1 MEWLDKQSGKGRT
14 PGFDGAATGGAAED
28 DGGRPDLRPGKPYRA
43 FGHPRSHALRSLF
56 IYFNADERNKYGK
69 KKMQIQYEHLDS
81 DDPMTEGFAAD
92 GQSFS
97 LVVSGARRMMRITVR
112 GRQLEEGYDYITFHR
127 TPWMRS
133 FDGRDFGQL
142 DGPVI
147 SSFDIEVL
155 EDEEENQESREGTV
169 NAPLQRN
176 RVTA

>member
-1 MEWLDKQSGKGRT
+1 MDWQDKQSGKGRT
-14 PGFDGAATGGAAED
+14 SVFDGAATSGTAED
-28 DGGRPDLRPGKPYRA
+28 DEGRPDLRPGKPYRA

-56 IYFNADERNKYGK
+56 LYFNAEERKKYGK

-81 DDPMTEGFAAD
+81 DDPTTEGFASD

-97 LVVSGARRMMRITVR
+97 FVVSGARKMMRITVH
-112 GRQLEEGYDYITFHR
+112 GRQLEEGYDFTTFHR

-142 DGPVI
+142 EGPVI
-147 SSFDIEVL
+147 FSFDIEVL
-155 EDEEENQESREGTV
+155 KDEEESREGTAD
-169 NAPLQRN
+169 APLQRN